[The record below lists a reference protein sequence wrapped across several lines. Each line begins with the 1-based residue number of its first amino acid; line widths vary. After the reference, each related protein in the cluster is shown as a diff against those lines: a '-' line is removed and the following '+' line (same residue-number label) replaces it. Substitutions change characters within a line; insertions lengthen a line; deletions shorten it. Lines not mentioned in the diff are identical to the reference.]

1 MHERLLCGS
10 GYSHSVF
17 VIIHSKTSDASG
29 PNPPKMR
36 DLAETGCRLARGV
49 TDAACVRQFF
59 RWGDTQDGGVR
70 MSRPSRRGMR
80 VMPAWRG
87 TFIVPAEAGGIIQ
100 PGAADATSASL
111 RRHNRRGTLV
121 VPAESQWRSQPI
133 KRGHPSSRLARIAMS

>member
-1 MHERLLCGS
+1 
-10 GYSHSVF
+10 
-17 VIIHSKTSDASG
+17 
-29 PNPPKMR
+29 
-36 DLAETGCRLARGV
+36 
-49 TDAACVRQFF
+49 
-59 RWGDTQDGGVR
+59 